1 MIITKEKQ
9 LIIEEKLMENAQIK
23 KEMLDLFKSLRSELV
38 GIVDNLNETQ
48 KQECGSLQKWGAKDM
63 LVHLSFWGDHFNR
76 QVEAA
81 RAGKPVPEAGDYYE
95 IINDGILLRN
105 KGKTF
110 EKARQEEGTVFAKSI
125 ALLET
130 ENPDDLVDPQKYA
143 HMNGHSL
150 LDRALGTECYHVAAH
165 ISDYYLKEGF
175 YDKAARLQEE
185 YTEKLLVFPTWNANA
200 YYNLACFYSLN
211 GKKDKA
217 LSNLELAFKEKPDLK
232 EWSKKDTDIDPLRNE
247 KIYQALIK

>member
-1 MIITKEKQ
+1 
-9 LIIEEKLMENAQIK
+9 MENTRIK
-23 KEMLDLFKSLRSELV
+23 KEMLDLFMSLRKELSEVLE
-38 GIVDNLNETQ
+38 NLNEPQ
-48 KQECGSLQKWGAKDM
+48 KQECGSLQRWGVKDM
-63 LVHLSFWGDHFNR
+63 LVHLAFWGDHFNH

-81 RAGKPVPEAGDYYE
+81 RAGSPVPDAGDYYE

-110 EKARQEEGTVFAKSI
+110 EEARQEEETVFAKSI
-125 ALLET
+125 ALLEA

-143 HMNGHSL
+143 HMKGRSL

-175 YDKAARLQEE
+175 YNQAEGLQEE
-185 YTEKLLVFPTWNANA
+185 YTEKLLAFPGWDANA

-211 GKKDKA
+211 GKVEKA
-217 LSNLELAFKEKPDLK
+217 LANLEQAFKVKPDLK
-232 EWSKKDTDIDPLRNE
+232 EWAKKDPDINPLRGE
-247 KIYQALIK
+247 SGYQKLIG

>member
-1 MIITKEKQ
+1 
-9 LIIEEKLMENAQIK
+9 MENAQIK
-23 KEMLDLFKSLRSELV
+23 KEMLDLFKSLRIELA
-38 GIVDNLNETQ
+38 GIVDNLNESQ
-48 KQECGSLQKWGAKDM
+48 KLKCGSMQKWGAKDM
-63 LVHLSFWGDHFNR
+63 LAHLAFWGDHFNR
-76 QVEAA
+76 QVEAV

-95 IINDGILLRN
+95 ILNDGILLRN

-110 EKARQEEGTVFAKSI
+110 EEARQEEETIFAKSI

-143 HMNGHSL
+143 HMNGRSL

-175 YDKAARLQEE
+175 YDKAVELQEE
-185 YTEKLLVFPTWNANA
+185 YAEKLLAFPGWAANA

-211 GKKDKA
+211 GKVEKA
-217 LSNLELAFKEKPDLK
+217 INNLERAFKARPDLK
-232 EWSKKDTDIDPLRNE
+232 EWAKKDADIDPLRSE
-247 KIYQALIK
+247 PEYQRLIA